1 MYLTE
6 LLEVEQQKALHK
18 DIVMKL
24 SYRPNLKYLYYDDL
38 KPSDTLKTLL
48 PQKNSGVLILFV
60 MHGTKSQVGH
70 FCLLFR
76 NEKSGLHFFDSY
88 GMGLRKVIQ
97 VTHSAKR
104 LEKLISGHDIHINKH
119 RFQVMEKG
127 QRAVNT
133 CGRHCITR
141 YNAAQLKPK
150 EYENLMYHP
159 SLDPDEIVTL
169 MTMEMDLTQI

>member
-1 MYLTE
+1 MYLEE
-6 LLEVEQQKALHK
+6 LLEAEQSKPLHK
-18 DIVMKL
+18 DLVMKL
-24 SYRPNLKYLYYDDL
+24 SYRKGLKYLYYDDL

-60 MHGTKSQVGH
+60 MHGRESEVGH

-76 NEKSGLHFFDSY
+76 NQKSGLHFIDSY
-88 GMGLRKVIQ
+88 GMGLRKVIEI
-97 VTHSAKR
+97 THSAKK
-104 LEKLISGHDIHINKH
+104 LEKLIHGHNIHINKH

-141 YNAAQLKPK
+141 WNAAQLKPK
-150 EYENLMYHP
+150 DYENLMYHP

-169 MTMEMDLTQI
+169 MTMETDISKI